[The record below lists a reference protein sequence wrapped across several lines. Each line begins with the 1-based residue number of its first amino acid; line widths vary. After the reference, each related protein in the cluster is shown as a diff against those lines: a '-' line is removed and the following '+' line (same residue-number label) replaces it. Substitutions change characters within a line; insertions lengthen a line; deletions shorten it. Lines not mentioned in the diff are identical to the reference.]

1 MSTKLGAAILTI
13 TATVLVAACGS
24 GDNGSS
30 SSGGGSGASAGGNKA
45 PLKIALVAPSGGPLE
60 IYGADA
66 VKAWEYAAEE
76 ANAKGGVAGHRVELV
91 KSSTSGQPAVTVRAV
106 QKAVTQDDAH
116 FIGAV
121 ITTPEHGALNPRL
134 AGLNAIDIN
143 TMGRDDSL
151 IGENC
156 SPNAVHAVQ
165 SVSMDLTVLSE
176 ALKQFPVKRWAI
188 LAADYATGH
197 SEAKSFAEQVKA
209 HGGTVTSTQFAPL
222 GSTEFGSYISK
233 MKSGNPDG
241 IYAAVYGADAVAFI
255 NQGTQFKLFEGK
267 TVLGH
272 NMVSE
277 PLFKT
282 LGDKIIGFYN
292 NLGYDVSGS
301 SASNQEFVKGWTE
314 KNGSPPY
321 YIPGNNYLGAQVL
334 FAAVEKAG
342 SVDPAKVKAAMADL
356 QLDSIMGPITV
367 RGADHQVIMP
377 TYVGKVVEKDGG
389 LAFERTLE
397 VSGRD
402 ATPAPNPDCKM

>member
-1 MSTKLGAAILTI
+1 MSTKLCAAILAI
-13 TATVLVAACGS
+13 GATALLAACGS

-30 SSGGGSGASAGGNKA
+30 SGGGSGASGGGDKA
-45 PLKIALVAPSGGPLE
+45 PLRIALVPPSGGPLE
-60 IYGADA
+60 IFGADA
-66 VKAWEYAAEE
+66 VKAWQYAADE
-76 ANAKGGVAGHRVELV
+76 ANANGGVAGHKVELV
-91 KSSTSGQPAVTVRAV
+91 TSSTTGQPAATVRAV
-106 QKAVTQDDAH
+106 QKAVTQDGAH

-151 IGENC
+151 IGDNC
-156 SPNAVHAVQ
+156 SANAVHSVQ

-176 ALKQFPVKRWAI
+176 AVKQLPVKRWAI

-209 HGGTVTSTQFAPL
+209 QGGTVTSTQFAPL

-282 LGDKIIGFYN
+282 LGDKIVGFYN
-292 NLGYDVSGS
+292 NLGYDVSGT
-301 SASNQEFVKGWTE
+301 SASNQAFVKGWTAKE
-314 KNGSPPY
+314 GTPPY

-356 QLDSIMGPITV
+356 QVDSIMGPITV
-367 RGADHQVIMP
+367 RAADHQVVMP
-377 TYVGKVVEKDGG
+377 TYIGKVVPKDGG

-397 VSGRD
+397 VSGKD
-402 ATPAPNPDCKM
+402 ATPAPNPACKL